1 MNNSLSPVTFHG
13 DTIFCATYQN
23 QPYTAMKPIVE
34 NMGLDWRSQQRKLSG
49 CAERWG
55 VVIMTIP
62 SSSGD
67 QQTLCM
73 PVRKLPAFLNTINP
87 KKVRPELRERI
98 ELYQNES
105 DDVLWE
111 YWTNQQNSLPTL
123 STVDDRRKLN
133 SLVREWTA
141 LSGQSFPDC
150 WAEIHVAFDI
160 SAVAD
165 LPVSKVTDAE
175 DYVRARIREYTKP
188 ALPEPDFKQELAVY
202 GNCNL
207 WEELKEAERI
217 LKNCSAG
224 IALACRSGSLDLMTP
239 EKWLFH
245 RILTKSA
252 DHAAASVMMA
262 MQAVSTCLSIK
273 GEIDFFKI

>member
-1 MNNSLSPVTFHG
+1 MNNSLSPVIFHG
-13 DTIFCATYQN
+13 DTIFCTTYQN

-34 NMGLDWRSQQRKLSG
+34 NMGLAWQPQARKLTA
-49 CAERWG
+49 CKERWG
-55 VVIMTIP
+55 ITIMVIP
-62 SSSGD
+62 SASGE
-67 QQTLCM
+67 QETLCM

-111 YWTNQQNSLPTL
+111 YWTNQQNSLPAL

-133 SLVREWTA
+133 SLVREWAA

-175 DYVRARIREYTKP
+175 DWVRARIREYTKP
-188 ALPEPDFKQELAVY
+188 ALPEPDFPVEI
-202 GNCNL
+202 
-207 WEELKEAERI
+207 AEYNGKNFWKDLEDIIKRI
-217 LKNCSAG
+217 TVINS
-224 IALACRSGSLDLMTP
+224 ALALNARTGCLMKHEFYADTINNQVGLAQGSLVLA
-239 EKWLFH
+239 
-245 RILTKSA
+245 R
-252 DHAAASVMMA
+252 AALGDA
-262 MQAVSTCLSIK
+262 LRLK
-273 GEIDFFKI
+273 GRRDVWK